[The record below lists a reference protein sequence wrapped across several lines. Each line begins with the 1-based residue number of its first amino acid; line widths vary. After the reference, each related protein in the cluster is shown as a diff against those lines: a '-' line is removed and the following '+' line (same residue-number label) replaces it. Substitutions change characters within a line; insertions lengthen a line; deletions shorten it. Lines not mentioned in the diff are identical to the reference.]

1 MGGAVRLNARLTKTR
16 GSGEAGADDS
26 VRAAG
31 AALGRLRQLVA
42 QLLRTANT
50 TDAAR
55 EWSPPLATPDEL
67 DRARI
72 AIEGIRRALMEYAAA
87 SAPVRTARLTRLS
100 ESLLPVLRD
109 LILKVLADE
118 YAAPGTAGQDSLAA
132 AQQRTAHLLADWTQL
147 VQASGVTARPKFA
160 TSHVDEVSYSVD
172 SDVAAIREALLA
184 EPREEMWQ
192 LCGQADVTALDVTV
206 MPLLIRFA
214 PRLNREVLAGL
225 PQWRETVWTSSG
237 SHAGVLRLV
246 PLRREIISGDSA
258 ESRPDDEESQP
269 DGAAVPEPWCCA
281 GCAGS
286 PPPASRTA
294 GSARTP
300 CCGTVTRARLRS
312 SVSAGAP
319 SSACPGRRS
328 RDPRRGLPGAH
339 WRRESAVPR
348 RGRGALQERAAT
360 RGRAAA
366 W

>member
-1 MGGAVRLNARLTKTR
+1 VRLNARLTKTR

-172 SDVAAIREALLA
+172 SDVAAIREA
-184 EPREEMWQ
+184 PR
-192 LCGQADVTALDVTV
+192 GDVAVVRAGGRD
-206 MPLLIRFA
+206 R
-214 PRLNREVLAGL
+214 PRRH
-225 PQWRETVWTSSG
+225 R
-237 SHAGVLRLV
+237 
-246 PLRREIISGDSA
+246 D
-258 ESRPDDEESQP
+258 
-269 DGAAVPEPWCCA
+269 AAV
-281 GCAGS
+281 
-286 PPPASRTA
+286 
-294 GSARTP
+294 
-300 CCGTVTRARLRS
+300 
-312 SVSAGAP
+312 
-319 SSACPGRRS
+319 
-328 RDPRRGLPGAH
+328 DP
-339 WRRESAVPR
+339 V
-348 RGRGALQERAAT
+348 
-360 RGRAAA
+360 RAAA
-366 W
+366 EQGSPGGLATVAGDGVDLIRIARGSAPPRPAAPRDHLRGLR